1 MLLCVGVGFS
11 LSGQAVTNVLA
22 LAKSEYETIETFTN
36 ILAIVRKNYV
46 DNVKT
51 KDLILGAIE
60 GMLNSHQRKSGRGI
74 RGQPASGV
82 FRGAIS

>member
-1 MLLCVGVGFS
+1 MSFLKKHVAIALLMLLCVGVGFS

-51 KDLILGAIE
+51 KELILGDID
-60 GMLNSHQRKSGRGI
+60 GM
-74 RGQPASGV
+74 
-82 FRGAIS
+82 